1 MSTTDATTRSIN
13 TLADLQSRLGDIPLD
28 RIRMCPPLG
37 TATVQDVIEVEQK
50 EGRLCEL
57 VVGVLVE
64 KTVGYTESL
73 LAAVIVE
80 LLNAFVRPRN
90 LGHVT
95 GEAGTM
101 QLMPDLVRIPDVAYT
116 SWGRLPGGE
125 RPKDRVPRV
134 VPNIA
139 IEILSGGNTP
149 REMAE
154 KRKEYFSA
162 GVDLVW
168 EVDPARRCVAVYRS
182 VNDFDT
188 LTESDRIDGAAI
200 LPGFELPLAEVF
212 AELDR
217 RR

>member
-1 MSTTDATTRSIN
+1 MSTTDATARSIN
-13 TLADLQSRLGDIPLD
+13 TLADLQLRLGDVPLD

-50 EGRLCEL
+50 EGILCEL
-57 VVGVLVE
+57 VAGVLVE
-64 KTVGYTESL
+64 KATGFTESL
-73 LAAVIVE
+73 LAMVIAE

-90 LGHVT
+90 LGLVT

-116 SWGRLPGGE
+116 SWDRLPGGE
-125 RPKDRVPRV
+125 RPKGPVPRV
-134 VPNIA
+134 VPNIV
-139 IEILSGGNTP
+139 IEVLSRGNTP

-154 KRKEYFSA
+154 KRKECFGA

-168 EVDPARRCVAVYRS
+168 EVDPARRCATAYRS
-182 VNDFDT
+182 LNDFVT
-188 LTESDRIDGAAI
+188 LAESDRIDGGTI
-200 LPGFELPLAEVF
+200 LPGFESPLAQVF

>member
-1 MSTTDATTRSIN
+1 MATTDATTRSIN
-13 TLADLQSRLGDIPLD
+13 TLADLQLRLGDVPLD

-37 TATVQDVIEVEQK
+37 TATVQDVIDVEQK

-57 VVGVLVE
+57 VAGVLVE
-64 KTVGYTESL
+64 KAEGYTESL

-90 LGHVT
+90 LGLVT
-95 GEAGTM
+95 GEGGTM
-101 QLMPDLVRIPDVAYT
+101 QLMPDLVRIPDVAYI
-116 SWGRLPGGE
+116 SWDRLPGGE
-125 RPKDRVPRV
+125 RPKGPVPRV

-139 IEILSGGNTP
+139 VEILSRGNTP

-154 KRKEYFSA
+154 KRKEYFGA

-168 EVDPARRCVAVYRS
+168 EVDPGRRCATVYRS
-182 VNDFDT
+182 LSDFDT
-188 LTESDRIDGAAI
+188 LTESDRIDGGTI
-200 LPGFELPLAEVF
+200 LPGFELRLADVF